1 MGPAGSE
8 AIRETQRSYIQ
19 NWVSLAVAHRP
30 ADSPTVAR
38 IKVQAAQMMVNDVAR
53 TARLRRIP
61 GLRATVRE
69 AAWLLQQ

>member
-1 MGPAGSE
+1 V
-8 AIRETQRSYIQ
+8 
-19 NWVSLAVAHRP
+19 NLALANNP

-61 GLRATVRE
+61 GLRATVRD